1 MLHKTITSREG
12 ITDAEHRGGTARS
25 SDEASVMEVERRG
38 CVIQFW
44 KSVNQ
49 KWEEPMDKT
58 RPLAVGWMMGA
69 G

>member
-1 MLHKTITSREG
+1 
-12 ITDAEHRGGTARS
+12 
-25 SDEASVMEVERRG
+25 VERRG